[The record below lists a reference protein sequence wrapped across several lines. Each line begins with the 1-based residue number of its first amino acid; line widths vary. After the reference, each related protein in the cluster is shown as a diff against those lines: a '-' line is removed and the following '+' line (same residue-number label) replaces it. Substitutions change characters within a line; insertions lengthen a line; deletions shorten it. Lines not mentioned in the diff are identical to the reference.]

1 MAHTRSV
8 VLALAVGVAAL
19 SVWIHGA
26 SAQQPNHQQE
36 LFRQIFGDRILTFD
50 PAVRAKLL
58 SRPPGERVKLDTD
71 GDGKIDTIYFIDNDP
86 KHQPQFR
93 PILVK
98 AIDRDGD
105 MDRDDDADLDSDLYV
120 VDWNADGI
128 VDAVVE
134 YRDTDH
140 DNALDEMAIYT
151 YSANNRNLGTDAIQ
165 VWWSR
170 DVGHDH
176 QLWDTI
182 NYRYQQ
188 AEAQFRTHFGGDE
201 IFSSYIFDSRRAR
214 WIPSWENPFV
224 FYDEDGDD
232 LAEVTMRFS
241 GSGDQMQS
249 MRYGFDADNDTT
261 GDNPHD
267 YDFSFTCTAASG
279 ANDHTTVPVPTALM
293 ERIELPGGPAEPLL
307 AWKHARKFGEN
318 APWGKVLL
326 TWVENDNNVDS
337 QPGGDPHERWEGV
350 INSGSEFF
358 PQIGGPP
365 VGPFNSR
372 YEVDTDN
379 SGKMKLYYLPE
390 DRRLHLLGAD
400 QSWLKVDYDFDGKMD
415 MEFRYRDT
423 DGDGKID
430 TCEVDVDGDGR
441 PDHTIHVPHEPSRNV
456 PLDYKPLVAFY
467 NSVLDEALA
476 QNQVLIDA
484 MKGELHSLEPEFRE
498 DAVEV
503 YFDHDL
509 INYRKEAG
517 VGERIRTSRGGTR
530 YYQDLIRER
539 YFVRLRKALAGKP
552 DLLRA
557 FEFRYD
563 SGDYAGAAKLLPPP
577 QPDWHGNFG
586 RRFTVNVTN
595 PSSTW
600 RLDEPVVLQVAR
612 VRKTVPD
619 FNARNFVVVDS
630 PRRIADRERPSQAD
644 DLDGDGAADEI
655 VFLAHLRPG
664 ETARYEVYYSPR
676 GNSERSYPPQTS
688 ATVTPG
694 GGVSWESKWIGYRFK
709 GSGIGLIGKDAGK
722 EPGID
727 ILDPAGTTG
736 IGGAELWAGAQ
747 AGPMRGTG
755 HVLAKGPVRT
765 MVSLSLG
772 EVTVRSSI
780 YANGRYSEN
789 HVRFKRAARFGPG
802 FVKLANDHSF
812 FDPAMGYFGSWGR
825 QNDTV
830 QEIGQAAVFMP
841 RQAFLKDGDK
851 ERHLVFNTIPGQ
863 DLTWYVIGDWR
874 RGRTFPVA
882 PTVVNWEKETR
893 ALAARLHAPVR
904 TVIGAPERQ
913 PVTPGRK

>member
-1 MAHTRSV
+1 MARARSV
-8 VLALAVGVAAL
+8 LLALAAGVATLA
-19 SVWIHGA
+19 VWIHGA
-26 SAQQPNHQQE
+26 SAQPPSRQQE
-36 LFRQIFGDRILTFD
+36 LFRQIFGDRILAID

-58 SRPPGERVKLDTD
+58 SRPPGERIKLDTD
-71 GDGKIDTIYFIDNDP
+71 GDGKIDTVYFIDNDP
-86 KHQPQFR
+86 KNQAQFR

-105 MDRDDDADLDSDLYV
+105 MGQDGDADLDSDLYV

-128 VDAVVE
+128 VDTVVE

-201 IFSSYIFDSRRAR
+201 IFSSYIFDSRRSR

-241 GSGDQMQS
+241 GSGSQMES
-249 MRYGFDADNDTT
+249 VRYGFDADNDTT

-267 YDFSFTCTAASG
+267 YDFSLTCTAARG
-279 ANDHTTVPVPTALM
+279 ANDRTTVPVPAALT
-293 ERIELPGGPAEPLL
+293 EHVDLPGGPADPVL

-350 INSGSEFF
+350 LNSGSEFF
-358 PQIGGPP
+358 PQVGGPP
-365 VGPFNSR
+365 VGPYNAR
-372 YEVDTDN
+372 YETDTDN
-379 SGKMKLYYLPE
+379 SGKMKLYYSPA

-400 QSWLKVDYDFDGKMD
+400 HSWLKVDYNFDGKMD
-415 MEFRYRDT
+415 AEFRYLDA

-430 TCEVDVDGDGR
+430 TWEVDVDGDGR

-467 NSVLDEALA
+467 NTILDEALA
-476 QNQVLIDA
+476 QNQILIDA
-484 MKGELHSLEPEFRE
+484 MKGALRSLEPEFRE
-498 DAVEV
+498 DAVET
-503 YFDHDL
+503 YFRDDL
-509 INYRKEAG
+509 VNYRKKDG
-517 VGERIRTSRGGTR
+517 VGERIRASRGGTR

-539 YFVRLRKALAGKP
+539 YFVRLRSALAGKP
-552 DLLRA
+552 DLMRS
-557 FEFRYD
+557 FESRYD
-563 SGDYAGAAKLLPPP
+563 SGDYAGAARLLPAPP
-577 QPDWHGNFG
+577 PSWHTGFD
-586 RRFTVNVTN
+586 RRFTVSVTN
-595 PSSTW
+595 PDSSW
-600 RLDEPVVLQVAR
+600 RMDEPVVLQVAR
-612 VRKTVPD
+612 LRKTVPD
-619 FNARNFVVVDS
+619 FNPRNFAVVDR
-630 PRRIADRERPSQAD
+630 PRQIADHERPSQAD
-644 DLDGDGAADEI
+644 DLNGDGAADEV
-655 VFLAHLRPG
+655 VFLADLRPG
-664 ETARYEVYYSPR
+664 ETARYYVYYSPQSASAHR
-676 GNSERSYPPQTS
+676 YQPRTS
-688 ATVTPG
+688 TTAAAG
-694 GGVSWESKWIGYRFK
+694 GAISWESKWIGYRFE
-709 GSGIGLIGKDAGK
+709 GSGIGLIGKDAGNG
-722 EPGID
+722 PGID
-727 ILDPAGTTG
+727 VLDPAGSAG
-736 IGGAELWAGAQ
+736 IGGAELWTGAH
-747 AGPMRGTG
+747 AALMRGTG
-755 HVLAKGPVRT
+755 HVLAEGPVRT
-765 MVSLSLG
+765 TVGLSL
-772 EVTVRSSI
+772 EEATVRSSI

-789 HVRFKRAARFGPG
+789 HVRFQRAARFGPG
-802 FVKLANDHSF
+802 FMKLANDRYF

-825 QNDTV
+825 QNDRV
-830 QEIGQAAVFMP
+830 QEVGQAAVFTP
-841 RQAFLKDGDK
+841 RQASLKDGDR
-851 ERHLVFNTIPGQ
+851 ERRLVFNVVPGR

-882 PTVVNWEKETR
+882 PTVINWKKETR

-913 PVTPGRK
+913 RVTPGR